1 MDISLEA
8 RLRINGSFPAAVP
21 GNTNELQIQVPGR
34 GDRMFR
40 LVKIKH
46 LFGPGALPTP
56 PRWPDLG
63 RVQSKSTVLCYHE
76 KLQLKKL
83 IDLQSELLISSEIQ
97 IT

>member
-1 MDISLEA
+1 MEA
-8 RLRINGSFPAAVP
+8 FLPPFLGIPMSSRSKCL
-21 GNTNELQIQVPGR
+21 GR
-34 GDRMFR
+34 GDRTFR

-63 RVQSKSTVLCYHE
+63 QVQSKSTVLCYHE